1 MRAFNK
7 IQNVLE
13 SHEHDHSLGSLKTW
27 QRTVTGSSKSSN
39 SLQEC
44 RTDQSNLEHATT
56 DHKTVQSSL
65 GSVLVAQESGG
76 VHYVYDASS
85 NERTRGIEGEVTDGS
100 VESQGDCFHGDSTH
114 SRQGRTDHSS
124 VEETVDQVK
133 VQLQDE
139 DAIHVRGQDAL
150 QFVGNSRQRTLGDTK
165 ATASRDT
172 KGLED
177 HTKDIKEADTVIYP
191 LVQMGPLGI
200 TVDQEV
206 TRQLL
211 GEGDPAAVCYLA
223 SGYFNLTSE
232 YMDTILQSNATFEM
246 LMASPQVGIVCSCHE
261 HSWLCNVCAIV
272 CSSFDMESQTF
283 NMFEL
288 NE

>member
-139 DAIHVRGQDAL
+139 DAIHVRGQDTH
-150 QFVGNSRQRTLGDTK
+150 QFVGTSRKRMLDVTK
-165 ATASRDT
+165 ATASQVT
-172 KGLED
+172 KSLED

-261 HSWLCNVCAIV
+261 HSWLCKCLHNCA
-272 CSSFDMESQTF
+272 FF
-283 NMFEL
+283 F
-288 NE
+288 